1 MPQLN
6 DKKLLNLIRYV
17 PMLFMGLFALAVS
30 GVVVQ
35 QNESK
40 LEQRINNK
48 RQSLIEQH
56 KETIKLKVDQ
66 IVAHVRLD
74 KQKTISI
81 LKQDIRQRV
90 EEAYSIAEQL
100 QRSYPQ
106 QSPQQLTQ
114 LIADALRAIRFN
126 SGRGYYFMFDLQGNN
141 LMHGLRPQLQGK
153 NLIGAQDLRGNL
165 ILKEHLDLMT
175 ADAQG
180 EAFYTWW
187 YQKPQEPIGQEFQK
201 IGFGKIYKP
210 LSFFIG
216 TGEYVSDVENDI
228 KQTLL
233 EWLHQYQFEHTY
245 VFVINADNKLV
256 FHPEKRYIG
265 KDINTSVEKLLQNTM
280 ELDLFK
286 GDFIEYQSK
295 YLPDN
300 VTKGDKI
307 SYVRKVIGWDWVIG
321 SGFYLDQ
328 FEKEVEQEIQL
339 ITDNNRQELINIL
352 FLCALAS
359 GIVIMF
365 SFWMGQVI
373 GKRFERFQSKIERD
387 YKELELTKNK
397 VQHLA
402 YYDELTGIFNR
413 NGIDK
418 TILNSISNCRN
429 QQSLLA
435 IMFVDLDD
443 FKKVNDQYGHSYG
456 DKLLE
461 QVSERF
467 QGIVSETGGKGA
479 VFRFGGDEFIFCFS
493 ELESF
498 YQASEKANAVRD
510 CFKHVFEVNDRTLS
524 VGCSIGVSMYPADGT
539 DPESLIRRADIALY
553 QSKQANKGQA
563 TFFDQSI
570 SDSVERKYLIEEEL
584 KSALKNH
591 EIEVYYQPQID
602 GKTAKVSG
610 VEALARWN
618 NATLGFVSPYHF
630 IPVAEETG
638 LIAELGLHVFY
649 QACKDILAISPN
661 GPDALNVS
669 VNISPKQL
677 KIKTFP
683 RVLLTIASDVG
694 IDISRITLEITEN
707 VVLEDL
713 SRACF
718 ALKQLKKLGFG
729 ISLDDFGTGYSSL
742 SYLNQLP
749 ISEIKIDRC
758 FVDQMLTQSQSTS
771 LINAIIAIAKT
782 GNMIVV
788 AEGVENEE
796 QYQLLNRYG
805 CHLMQGYYFS
815 QPIDIHAL
823 AEFVCPPNGKKVE
836 V

>member
-1 MPQLN
+1 MPKLN
-6 DKKLLNLIRYV
+6 DKKLLTLIRYV
-17 PMLFMGLFALAVS
+17 PVLFMGVFAMVVS
-30 GVVVQ
+30 GVVIQ

-40 LEQRINNK
+40 LTQRIENK
-48 RQSLIEQH
+48 KQSLIEQH

-66 IVAHVRLD
+66 IVAHVRID
-74 KQKTISI
+74 KQKTIAT
-81 LKQDIRQRV
+81 LKRDIKQRV

-100 QRSYPQ
+100 RASYPEK
-106 QSPQQLTQ
+106 SPAEITQ

-141 LMHGLRPQLQGK
+141 LMHGLKPEVQGK
-153 NLIGAQDLRGNL
+153 NLLGVQDLRGSL
-165 ILKEHLDLMT
+165 ILKEHLALMKESP
-175 ADAQG
+175 QG

-187 YQKPQEPIGQEFQK
+187 YQKPGEPRQQEFQK
-201 IGFGKIYKP
+201 IGFGKILAPYG
-210 LSFFIG
+210 FFIG
-216 TGEYVSDVENDI
+216 TGEYVVDVENDI
-228 KQTLL
+228 KRSLL
-233 EWLHQYQFEHTY
+233 GWLNEYDFEHAY
-245 VFVINADNKLV
+245 VFVINADQKIV
-256 FHPEKRYIG
+256 SHPEREFLG
-265 KDINTSVEKLLQNTM
+265 QDINTSVKAKLNNINT
-280 ELDLFK
+280 LDLFQ
-286 GDFIEYQSK
+286 GDFIQYQSK
-295 YLPDN
+295 YLP
-300 VTKGDKI
+300 TGITQGDKI
-307 SYVRKVIGWDWVIG
+307 SYVRKIVGWDWVIG

-328 FEKEVEQEIQL
+328 FEKEVEQEIQS
-339 ITDNNRQELINIL
+339 ITKSNDQELVNIL
-352 FLCALAS
+352 LICALAS
-359 GIVIMF
+359 GVVILF
-365 SFWMGQVI
+365 SLWMGQSI
-373 GKRFERFQSKIERD
+373 GKRFERFQRRIERD
-387 YKELELTKNK
+387 YNELEKTKNK

-402 YYDELTGIFNR
+402 YYDDLTGIFNR
-413 NGIDK
+413 NGIET
-418 TILNSISNCRN
+418 TIQNCLYESE
-429 QQSLLA
+429 QKQKLLA
-435 IMFVDLDD
+435 VMFVDLDD

-461 QVSERF
+461 QVSQRF
-467 QGIVSETGGKGA
+467 QRVVENSGA

-510 CFKHVFEVNDRTLS
+510 CFKHSFEVNERTLS
-524 VGCSIGVSMYPADGT
+524 VQCSIGVSMYPADGT
-539 DPESLIRRADIALY
+539 EPESLIRRSDIALY
-553 QSKQANKGQA
+553 QSKQRNKGHA
-563 TFFDQSI
+563 TFFDQEI
-570 SDSVERKYLIEEEL
+570 SDSVERKYLIEEQL
-584 KSALKNH
+584 KTALHKH

-602 GKTAKVSG
+602 GKTQTISG
-610 VEALARWN
+610 VEALARWQ
-618 NATLGFVSPYHF
+618 NAQLGFVSPYYF

-638 LIAELGLHVFY
+638 VIAELGLFVFH
-649 QACKDILAISPN
+649 QACKDILALSPN
-661 GPDALNVS
+661 GPGALNVS

-713 SRACF
+713 SRANF

-782 GNMIVV
+782 GEMIVV
-788 AEGVENEE
+788 AEGVETLE
-796 QYQLLNRYG
+796 QYQLLNQYG

-815 QPIDIHAL
+815 QPIDIKAL
-823 AEFVCPPNGKKVE
+823 AEFIQQPMNVRAE